1 MRSFLKKYR
10 LPIIIGLLILI
21 PLFNLSSHLK
31 SPKELKWYDRVVL
44 WTIAPFQKVVTGG
57 MNQMV
62 YAIHHYVLLTSA
74 RKENE
79 SIKKEN
85 SRLTEMVGNLREIQS
100 ENERLRKLLAFKEK
114 YLASGVSA
122 EVIARDTTSEYQ
134 TIRIN
139 KGGDVGLKIR
149 MPVMTPEGIVGQ
161 LITVWQHYSD
171 VLLLTDQNHAIDIIV
186 QRSRARG
193 VVKGGDRLKCEIH
206 YLART
211 DDVVVGDV
219 LVSSG
224 IEGIFPKGLLIGA
237 IGRIEKKKFGVSQ
250 RVIVLPAVDLS
261 KLEEVLVITNLS
273 SVKPPPDT
281 AIK

>member
-1 MRSFLKKYR
+1 MLSFLKKYR
-10 LPIIIGLLILI
+10 LPIIIGLLILV
-21 PLFNLSSHLK
+21 PLFNLSSNLK

-44 WTIAPFQKVVTGG
+44 WVMAPFQKAVTGG
-57 MNQMV
+57 MNQIV
-62 YAIHHYVLLTSA
+62 YVINHYALLVNA
-74 RKENE
+74 KIEND
-79 SIKKEN
+79 SLKKEN
-85 SRLTEMVGNLREIQS
+85 SRLAGTVSNMQEIQS

-139 KGGDVGLKIR
+139 KGGDVGLKVR

-211 DDVVVGDV
+211 DDVVIGDV

-224 IEGIFPKGLLIGA
+224 IEGIFPKGLLVGTIG
-237 IGRIEKKKFGVSQ
+237 IIEKKTFGVSQ
-250 RVIVLPAVDLS
+250 RVVVSPAVDLS

-273 SVKPPPDT
+273 SVRLPPDLSVQ
-281 AIK
+281 

>member
-1 MRSFLKKYR
+1 M
-10 LPIIIGLLILI
+10 IIGLLILI

-44 WTIAPFQKVVTGG
+44 WTIAPFQKAVTGG
-57 MNQMV
+57 MNQIV
-62 YAIHHYVLLTSA
+62 YVIHHYVLLTGA

-85 SRLTEMVGNLREIQS
+85 SRLTEIVGNMREIQN

-139 KGGDVGLKIR
+139 KGGDVGLKVR

-224 IEGIFPKGLLIGA
+224 IEGIFPKGLLVGA
-237 IGRIEKKKFGVSQ
+237 IDRIEKKKFGVSQ
-250 RVIVLPAVDLS
+250 KVIVLPAVDLA

-273 SVKPPPDT
+273 SVKLPPDT

>member
-1 MRSFLKKYR
+1 MLPFLKKYR
-10 LPIIIGLLILI
+10 LPIIIGLLILV
-21 PLFNLSSHLK
+21 PLFNLSSNLK

-44 WTIAPFQKVVTGG
+44 WVMAPFQKTVTGG
-57 MNQMV
+57 MNQIV
-62 YAIHHYVLLTSA
+62 YVINHYVLLTSA
-74 RKENE
+74 KIENDGL
-79 SIKKEN
+79 KKEN
-85 SRLTEMVGNLREIQS
+85 SRFAEIVSNMREIQR

-139 KGGDVGLKIR
+139 KGGDVGLKVR

-211 DDVVVGDV
+211 DDVVVGDI

-224 IEGIFPKGLLIGA
+224 IEGIFPKGLLVGTIGL
-237 IGRIEKKKFGVSQ
+237 IEKKKFGVSQ
-250 RVIVLPAVDLS
+250 RVVVSPAVDLS

-273 SVKPPPDT
+273 SIKLPPDT
-281 AIK
+281 AIQ